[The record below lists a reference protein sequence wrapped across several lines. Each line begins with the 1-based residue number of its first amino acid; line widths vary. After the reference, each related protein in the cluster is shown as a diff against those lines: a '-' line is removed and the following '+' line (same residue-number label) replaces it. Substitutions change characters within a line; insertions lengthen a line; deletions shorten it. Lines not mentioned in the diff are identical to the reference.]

1 MKSFSTQNVWGGV
14 ETPNS
19 QAVVHVNAWMIH
31 QNIATFSA
39 TIRAFLG
46 PTSVQIDVP
55 AMAHAINRLS
65 NGLARE
71 TLAATSFSV
80 FSMKRNIHIQNV

>member
-1 MKSFSTQNVWGGV
+1 MKSISTQNVWGGV
-14 ETPNS
+14 ESPNS
-19 QAVVHVNAWMIH
+19 QALVHVNAWMIH

-46 PTSVQIDVP
+46 ATSVQIDVS

-65 NGLARE
+65 HGPARE

-80 FSMKRNIHIQNV
+80 NSMKRDIHIHIV